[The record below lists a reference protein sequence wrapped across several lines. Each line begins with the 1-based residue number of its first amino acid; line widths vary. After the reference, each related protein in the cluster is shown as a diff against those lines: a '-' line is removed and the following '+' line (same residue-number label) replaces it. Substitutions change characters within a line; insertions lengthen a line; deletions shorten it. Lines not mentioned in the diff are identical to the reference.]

1 MQRQYLF
8 SFTVPYLF
16 VCFCLYSLSL
26 TPSLSDRPLWGA
38 KAFAP
43 LGAKLLVQ
51 WDVTAHRFI
60 LSQGNALWKAEVSF
74 VVVISSVYIIF
85 DITGSIIIFTVFLAF
100 IVVVFA
106 FVIAAFAYQRFFAWE
121 QLT

>member
-8 SFTVPYLF
+8 SFTLPYLF

-74 VVVISSVYIIF
+74 FIGVVVISSVYIIF
-85 DITGSIIIFTVFLAF
+85 VITGSIIIFTVFLAF

-106 FVIAAFAYQRFFAWE
+106 FVIAAFAYQRFFA
-121 QLT
+121 